1 MHINTKCIQ
10 SGYNPGNGEP
20 RVVPIVQSTT
30 YKYESSDAM
39 GDLFDLK
46 AEGFFYTRLANPTV
60 DAVEKK
66 IAELEGGV
74 IAVMTSSGQAAST
87 FSILNIC
94 KAGDH
99 VICSSAI
106 YGGTFNLF
114 NKTLRD
120 LGIDFTFVSP
130 YISEE
135 DLNKEFKENTRCVFG
150 ETISNPS
157 LDVLDIELF
166 ARCAHAH
173 GVPLIVDNTFATPV
187 NCRPIEFGAD
197 IVMHSTTKYM
207 DGHACALGG
216 VVVDSGNFDW
226 NNGKYPMLTEPDE
239 SYHGVVYTEKFG
251 KAAYGVKMRTHLMR
265 DIGAMQSPQNAFL
278 LNLGL
283 ETLFLRMERHCSN
296 AQAVAEFME
305 SQIAAGKVTWVNY
318 PGLKSNK
325 NYELAK
331 KYMPGGSCG
340 VVSFGIAGGR
350 QGAVRFMEGLKLAA
364 IVTHVADARTCVLH
378 PASATH
384 RQMTDSELEACGV
397 TPDLV
402 RFSVGIEYIGDILED
417 IQRALD
423 NV

>member
-10 SGYNPGNGEP
+10 SGYTPANGEP

-66 IAELEGGV
+66 IADLEGGV

-157 LDVLDIELF
+157 LDVLDIEMF

-216 VVVDSGNFDW
+216 VVVDSGNFNW
-226 NNGKYPMLTEPDE
+226 NNGKYPMLAEPDE
-239 SYHGVVYTEKFG
+239 SYHGVIYTEHFG

-283 ETLFLRMERHCSN
+283 ETLFLRMERHCAN

-305 SQIAAGKVTWVNY
+305 SQIAAGKVSWVNY
-318 PGLKSNK
+318 PGLQSNK

-331 KYMPGGSCG
+331 KYMPNGSCG

-350 QGAVRFMEGLKLAA
+350 AGAVRFMEGLKLAA

-384 RQMTDSELEACGV
+384 RQMTDAELEACGV

-402 RFSVGIEYIGDILED
+402 RFSVGIEYIGDILDD
-417 IQRALD
+417 IKRALE

>member
-10 SGYNPGNGEP
+10 SGYNPANGEP

-66 IAELEGGV
+66 IADLEGGV
-74 IAVMTSSGQAAST
+74 LAVMTSSGQAAST

-157 LDVLDIELF
+157 LDVLDIEMF

-216 VVVDSGNFDW
+216 VVVDSGNFNW
-226 NNGKYPMLTEPDE
+226 NNGKFPMLTEPDE
-239 SYHGVVYTEKFG
+239 SYHGVIYTEHFG
-251 KAAYGVKMRTHLMR
+251 KAAYGAKMRTHLMR

-283 ETLFLRMERHCSN
+283 ETLFLRMERHCAN

-305 SQIAAGKVTWVNY
+305 SQIAAGKVSWVNY

-325 NYELAK
+325 NYDLAK
-331 KYMPGGSCG
+331 KYMPSGSCG

-350 QGAVRFMEGLKLAA
+350 AGAVRFMEGLKLAA

-384 RQMTDSELEACGV
+384 RQMTDAELEACGV

-402 RFSVGIEYIGDILED
+402 RFSVGIEYIGDILDD
-417 IQRALD
+417 IKRALE

>member
-10 SGYNPGNGEP
+10 SGYTPANGEP

-66 IAELEGGV
+66 IADLEGGV
-74 IAVMTSSGQAAST
+74 LAVMTSSGQAAST

-120 LGIDFTFVSP
+120 LGIEFTFVSP

-197 IVMHSTTKYM
+197 IVMHSATKYM

-251 KAAYGVKMRTHLMR
+251 RAAYGVKMRTHLMR

-305 SQIAAGKVTWVNY
+305 SQIAAGKVSWVNY
-318 PGLKSNK
+318 PGLPSNK

-331 KYMPGGSCG
+331 KYMPNGSCG

-350 QGAVRFMEGLKLAA
+350 AGAVRFMEGLKLAA

-384 RQMTDSELEACGV
+384 RQMTDAELEACGV

-402 RFSVGIEYIGDILED
+402 RFSVGIEYIGDILDD
-417 IQRALD
+417 IKRALE

>member
-10 SGYNPGNGEP
+10 SGYTPANGEP

-66 IAELEGGV
+66 IADLEGGV
-74 IAVMTSSGQAAST
+74 ISVMTSSGQAAST

-157 LDVLDIELF
+157 LDVLDIEMF

-216 VVVDSGNFDW
+216 VVVDSGNFNW
-226 NNGKYPMLTEPDE
+226 NNGKFPMLTEPDE
-239 SYHGVVYTEKFG
+239 SYHGVIYTEHFG
-251 KAAYGVKMRTHLMR
+251 KAAYGAKMRTHLMR

-283 ETLFLRMERHCSN
+283 ETLFLRMERHCAN

-305 SQIAAGKVTWVNY
+305 SQIAAGKVSWVNY
-318 PGLKSNK
+318 PGLVSNK

-331 KYMPGGSCG
+331 KYMPNGSCG

-350 QGAVRFMEGLKLAA
+350 AGAVRFMEGLKLAA

-384 RQMTDSELEACGV
+384 RQMTDAELEACGV

-402 RFSVGIEYIGDILED
+402 RFSVGIEYIGDILDD
-417 IQRALD
+417 IKRALE

>member
-10 SGYNPGNGEP
+10 SGYTPANGEP

-66 IAELEGGV
+66 IADLEGGV
-74 IAVMTSSGQAAST
+74 VAVMTASGQAAST

-114 NKTLRD
+114 NKTLSD
-120 LGIDFTFVSP
+120 LGIEFTFVSP

-135 DLNKEFKENTRCVFG
+135 DLNKAFKENTRCVFG

-216 VVVDSGNFDW
+216 VVVDSGNFGW

-239 SYHGVVYTEKFG
+239 SYHGVIYTEKFG

-305 SQIAAGKVTWVNY
+305 SQIAAGKVSWVNY

-325 NYELAK
+325 NYALAK
-331 KYMPGGSCG
+331 KYMPNGSCG

-350 QGAVRFMEGLKLAA
+350 AGAVRFMEGLKLAA

-384 RQMTDSELEACGV
+384 RQMTDAELEACGV

-417 IQRALD
+417 IKRALE

>member
-10 SGYNPGNGEP
+10 SGYTPANGEP

-66 IAELEGGV
+66 IADLEGGV

-157 LDVLDIELF
+157 LDVLDIEMF

-216 VVVDSGNFDW
+216 VVVDSGNFNW
-226 NNGKYPMLTEPDE
+226 NNGKFPMLTEPDE
-239 SYHGVVYTEKFG
+239 SYHGVIYTEHFG
-251 KAAYGVKMRTHLMR
+251 KAAYGAKMRTHLMR

-283 ETLFLRMERHCSN
+283 ETLFLRMERHCAN

-305 SQIAAGKVTWVNY
+305 SQIAAGKVSWVNY
-318 PGLKSNK
+318 PGLVSNK

-331 KYMPGGSCG
+331 KYMPNGSCG

-350 QGAVRFMEGLKLAA
+350 AGAVRFMEGLKLAA

-384 RQMTDSELEACGV
+384 RQMTDAELEACGV

-402 RFSVGIEYIGDILED
+402 RFSVGIEYIGDILDD
-417 IQRALD
+417 IKRALE

>member
-10 SGYNPGNGEP
+10 SGYTPANGEP

-30 YKYESSDAM
+30 FKYESSDAM

-46 AEGFFYTRLANPTV
+46 ASGFFYTRLANPTV
-60 DAVEKK
+60 DAVEQK
-66 IAELEGGV
+66 IAALEGGV
-74 IAVMTSSGQAAST
+74 IAVMTASGQAAST

-120 LGIDFTFVSP
+120 LGIEFTFVSP

-239 SYHGVVYTEKFG
+239 SYHGVIYTEQFG

-305 SQIAAGKVTWVNY
+305 SQIAAGKVSWVNY

-331 KYMPGGSCG
+331 KYMPNGSCG

-350 QGAVRFMEGLKLAA
+350 AGAVRFMEGLKLAA

-384 RQMTDSELEACGV
+384 RQMTDAELEACGV

-402 RFSVGIEYIGDILED
+402 RFSVGIEYIGDILDD
-417 IQRALD
+417 IKGALE

>member
-10 SGYNPGNGEP
+10 SGYTPANGEP

-66 IAELEGGV
+66 IADLEGGV

-120 LGIDFTFVSP
+120 LGIEFTFVSP

-216 VVVDSGNFDW
+216 VVVDSGNFNW

-239 SYHGVVYTEKFG
+239 SYHGVIYTEKFG

-305 SQIAAGKVTWVNY
+305 SQITAGKVSWVNY

-350 QGAVRFMEGLKLAA
+350 AGAVRFMEGLQLAA

-384 RQMTDSELEACGV
+384 RQMTDAELEACGV

-402 RFSVGIEYIGDILED
+402 RFSVGIEYIGDILDD
-417 IQRALD
+417 IKRALE